1 MEQITYDSRSQLEVI
16 VHAVLLTLMTVLS
29 LTGNALV
36 CLAFYRNRRLR
47 TVTNFYVLSLA
58 VADLTV
64 ATFKFPF
71 VIVASVLRRWP
82 FSYGFCQ
89 FIGVLSINWA
99 MISLC
104 TLALTSM
111 NRYYCVVK
119 PQRYTVFCTKKKT
132 IASILFVCIFLFV
145 FNVTFDSA
153 AHTVYRWHPDSLF
166 CMAKFRDKDT
176 EMVAYITFGCLSLL
190 SLLVLLLGYGRVY
203 SVVRQHN
210 RAIVPSLQQ
219 AANNG
224 GVMRAQE
231 IKICQ
236 VLFAA
241 VFGFCTSWI
250 PTITVTFLEFCFEM
264 SIPTTAKSIP
274 LLFSSLSAWI
284 NPIIYGVMNRA
295 MRKEFQNILLCRKE
309 D

>member
-64 ATFKFPF
+64 AMFKFPF

-132 IASILFVCIFLFV
+132 IASILFVWIFLFV

-153 AHTVYRWHPDSLF
+153 THTVYRWHPDSLF

-219 AANNG
+219 AANNE